1 MSILSKYLSQV
12 KEERDLEEIE
22 GINLDDINV
31 SDSEKEQL
39 IKEIKRIREDPN
51 DIANRFHNEYK
62 SISENDLDIK
72 GLTSEIKVSVKIK
85 RAFCPNCGKEL
96 ISKSNP
102 INNSYN
108 VERIAKHECECGY
121 KANLEYAYPR
131 VMFIDENGVEIKG
144 FIN

>member
-12 KEERDLEEIE
+12 KKEKDLEEID

-51 DIANRFHNEYK
+51 DMVNRFHNEYK
-62 SISENDLDIK
+62 SISENDLDIR
-72 GLTSEIKVSVKIK
+72 GLTSEINVTVKIK

-96 ISKSNP
+96 ISKSNS
-102 INNSYN
+102 INNPYN
-108 VERIAKHECECGY
+108 GERIAKHECECGY

-131 VMFIDENGVEIKG
+131 IMFIDENGLEING